1 MMLDAATESTVRRTL
16 NGAPLFEGRPIQLR
30 FLPDLRRCRGKLVSG
45 SSVGEE
51 VHAAADLERRVIIL
65 DRALTSSDGELR
77 RILLHE
83 IFHFVWRRLSTQAR
97 RGYEAVI
104 AKEFTGRARGEL
116 GWSSEMRKRR
126 LAHSDTITRSRRWR
140 EYLCESF
147 CDTASWVYSE
157 MTDHPEFTLA
167 PRFSRA
173 RRKWL
178 VGFVS
183 QRASITV

>member
-1 MMLDAATESTVRRTL
+1 MITVQRSIVS
-16 NGAPLFEGRPIQLR
+16 APLFEGRPIRLR
-30 FLPDLRRCRGKLVSG
+30 FLPDLRRCRGKLLSG
-45 SSVGEE
+45 STIGEE

-83 IFHFVWRRLSTQAR
+83 IFHFVWRRLSTHGR
-97 RGYEAVI
+97 RGYEALI
-104 AKEFTGRARGEL
+104 ANEFGSGARGEL

-126 LAHSDTITRSRRWR
+126 LAWTDTVSRNRRWR

-147 CDTASWVYSE
+147 CDTASWVYAD

-167 PRFSRA
+167 PRF
-173 RRKWL
+173 RRRRRTWL
-178 VGFVS
+178 VTFVS
-183 QRASITV
+183 QCTRLPV